1 MIKYKET
8 KRKEEEEMNKDKRK
22 NKKELR
28 RKNKERKRREE
39 DYKKKNKQKQ
49 RNETRCSTRKEKR
62 FYGNAGNWKNVL
74 LIHRVQNDLMK
85 ETREWLEI
93 QEKEYFNDTNEDIRK
108 REQDYSPPHKL
119 SGRTEERKS
128 EQKGEDKEK

>member
-1 MIKYKET
+1 
-8 KRKEEEEMNKDKRK
+8 
-22 NKKELR
+22 
-28 RKNKERKRREE
+28 
-39 DYKKKNKQKQ
+39 
-49 RNETRCSTRKEKR
+49 
-62 FYGNAGNWKNVL
+62 
-74 LIHRVQNDLMK
+74 MK